1 MKFLSF
7 LLSGAATLL
16 LAATAGAQERRTVHE
31 NDFRARISFALTK
44 QLGKRTSITWD
55 EELRLKENW
64 SELDRIYTAFNFA
77 YDVRPWF
84 KAAAFYTLIAN
95 DRGGDRS
102 MEMRHRF
109 YLELTA
115 GYKTGAWT
123 FSLRERPQATIHT
136 AHVDPNVAAE
146 TVWVL
151 RHRVMAEYTIAR
163 TGFKPYAF
171 VELTQTLNAPLS
183 VGNYLEKVRSSL
195 GVKYSFTERSSFEL
209 YYRFDY
215 KITDEP
221 SFDDF
226 GAVDYIVSERGSHH
240 IIGLEYGYKF

>member
-1 MKFLSF
+1 MKYLSF

-44 QLGKRTSITWD
+44 QLGERTSVTWD

-64 SELDRIYTAFNFA
+64 SALDRIYTTLGFA
-77 YDVRPWF
+77 YDVRSWF

-95 DRGGDRS
+95 DRGDDRS

-115 GYKTGAWT
+115 SYKTGAWT

-146 TVWVL
+146 TAWML
-151 RHRVMAEYTIAR
+151 RHRMMAEYAISG

-171 VELTQTLNAPLS
+171 IELTQTLNSPKT

-195 GVKYSFTERSSFEL
+195 GAKYAFSKRSSLEF

-221 SFDDF
+221 LFDDF
-226 GAVDYIVSERGSHH
+226 GAVDYILSERGSHH